1 MNLDVRD
8 IIKKRLL
15 DAQESVRDYQM
26 FSHRVDDPEVTS
38 TFKEFAEE
46 SAMQARK
53 LQQLL
58 SKYEDIK

>member
-1 MNLDVRD
+1 MKLDTKD

-26 FSHRVDDPEVTS
+26 FSHRLDDPEVVS

>member
-1 MNLDVRD
+1 MNLDTRD

-26 FSHRVDDPEVTS
+26 FSHKSDDPEVTS
-38 TFKEFAEE
+38 AFKEFAEE

-58 SKYEDIK
+58 GKYENVK